1 MESNTTDFRSNVT
14 LDEVIDFF
22 NLNISNVN
30 QSEVTQIHLFDL
42 YEAYRTIEKEQL
54 MVYKS
59 VAYIIGTLIILSN
72 LTVVI
77 SSGLILR
84 KGQQPKS
91 TYLLLGNVSL
101 ADTIVGMSLIF
112 GVTVDNSVSSNPL
125 CIFQIGM
132 LVCPAMVSIF
142 SVGLI
147 AVDRYIYILHGLYYQ
162 RWFNTTRVRI
172 GILCIWL
179 VSITLGFLPAT
190 GWTNTELMLTR
201 CYYVALFPGSLIL
214 INSFL
219 SIVPITA
226 VVILYS
232 IILVRA
238 LKTVREVK
246 AGTKHIKENAKSHDN
261 SKLRISRGTNKKAN
275 PQNLLPATPKCRLF
289 KSASFNVNYVNEGGK
304 VKPAISIKSKS
315 NHDLNVNQTMTN
327 GLRNINSQCKSTS
340 HSMFS
345 ICTIESQVSN
355 PNLLMPDDKPTRFQ
369 KQVKKV
375 CNVTAIC
382 RKPKEPKEPNKWRAI
397 TIVLLTSGS
406 FMITWMPFFITVTV
420 FVFCEDKLTNPSC
433 RHMRTLLGGPL
444 AALAFLNSLL
454 NPVIYTC
461 WHKGFQK
468 SVRTIYRKFFQKYI
482 CKNES

>member
-1 MESNTTDFRSNVT
+1 MENATDLTDFRTNVT

-22 NLNISNVN
+22 NLNISEVN

-101 ADTIVGMSLIF
+101 ADTIVGFSLIF

-190 GWTNTELMLTR
+190 GWTNTELTLTP

-232 IILVRA
+232 IILLRA
-238 LKTVREVK
+238 LKTMREVK
-246 AGTKHIKENAKSHDN
+246 AGTKHIKATEKSQDH
-261 SKLRISRGTNKKAN
+261 SKLRIFRGNTKKPN
-275 PQNLLPATPKCRLF
+275 PPCLLPEKMPKCKLF
-289 KSASFNVNYVNEGGK
+289 KSSSFNVNYTNEGGK

-315 NHDLNVNQTMTN
+315 NHDLNVKQTMTN
-327 GLRNINSQCKSTS
+327 GFRNIDSQNKSTS
-340 HSMFS
+340 QSMFS
-345 ICTIESQVSN
+345 ICTLESQVSS
-355 PNLLMPDDKPTRFQ
+355 PDLLMSDVKTTRFQ
-369 KQVKKV
+369 KGVKKV

-382 RKPKEPKEPNKWRAI
+382 RKPKEPNKWRAI

-420 FVFCEDKLTNPSC
+420 YVFCEDKLTDPSC

-444 AALAFLNSLL
+444 ATLAFLNSLL

-461 WHKGFQK
+461 WHKGFHK
-468 SVRTIYRKFFQKYI
+468 SARTYYRKFVQKYI
-482 CKNES
+482 CKDTS

>member
-1 MESNTTDFRSNVT
+1 METNISDFKSNVT

-22 NLNISNVN
+22 NLNLSSVN

-101 ADTIVGMSLIF
+101 ADTIVGFSLIF

-172 GILCIWL
+172 GILCIWMIGIFISTLPAMGWTGRTFTDYRCWYIAVFPSALLL
-179 VSITLGFLPAT
+179 VLSIVVLSVIIMVCILYILILRSAVKAVDKIREFKEISYTNKGYVDELTNSTAVISITDSLETNVEMQKIESETQTQKSDSSKGRRIGCCRMRPAAHPSKLKAVTTVLIVTLCFLGTWAP
-190 GWTNTELMLTR
+190 
-201 CYYVALFPGSLIL
+201 YYVAVIMYVKCDIMKNGYECIPLEILTLGPLYLLGVCNSLCDPL
-214 INSFL
+214 IYAWRHS
-219 SIVPITA
+219 
-226 VVILYS
+226 
-232 IILVRA
+232 
-238 LKTVREVK
+238 
-246 AGTKHIKENAKSHDN
+246 G
-261 SKLRISRGTNKKAN
+261 
-275 PQNLLPATPKCRLF
+275 F
-289 KSASFNVNYVNEGGK
+289 KS
-304 VKPAISIKSKS
+304 
-315 NHDLNVNQTMTN
+315 
-327 GLRNINSQCKSTS
+327 
-340 HSMFS
+340 
-345 ICTIESQVSN
+345 
-355 PNLLMPDDKPTRFQ
+355 
-369 KQVKKV
+369 
-375 CNVTAIC
+375 
-382 RKPKEPKEPNKWRAI
+382 
-397 TIVLLTSGS
+397 
-406 FMITWMPFFITVTV
+406 
-420 FVFCEDKLTNPSC
+420 
-433 RHMRTLLGGPL
+433 TLKR
-444 AALAFLNSLL
+444 
-454 NPVIYTC
+454 IYWKC
-461 WHKGFQK
+461 VAKHK
-468 SVRTIYRKFFQKYI
+468 I
-482 CKNES
+482 